1 VYSLPRRGLRRLERL
16 EAAEAIDHVKA
27 EAGTLCLGRRQQ
39 ELCHDARALPREGA
53 DLDEER

>member
-1 VYSLPRRGLRRLERL
+1 VPLYNLPRRGLRRLERL

-39 ELCHDARALPREGA
+39 ELCHDA
-53 DLDEER
+53 